1 MWTFFD
7 FQYGFRPTQSTA
19 DLPTVA
25 FDRNVGNFNR
35 SGTNWAEALD
45 IFKVCNRIWDTHKCK
60 SYRISGEVF
69 FHISCFTV
77 IDNFKW
83 F

>member
-19 DLPTVA
+19 DIPTVA
-25 FDRNVGNFNR
+25 SDRNVGNFNR

-45 IFKVCNRIWDTHKCK
+45 IFKVCNRVWDT
-60 SYRISGEVF
+60 SLTNVSLIEFQVRSLSIF
-69 FHISCFTV
+69 RLLQ
-77 IDNFKW
+77 
-83 F
+83 